1 MRARILA
8 APLIAF
14 ALLGAAAP
22 AALAQAGGAWPGD
35 VPAANDVLP
44 GADDLLPGA
53 DDLLPGADDLLPG
66 ADEALP
72 GLDDVLPDPAPGVPE
87 VDPAE
92 ALIYRGP
99 STGRRGRMAIPGKV
113 ARLGADGLA
122 RAPRLAPRAVKRAI
136 WAANDLQRKPYVWG
150 GGHAGWLARGYDCSG
165 AVSYAL
171 HAGALLSA
179 PRTSGGLM
187 RWGAAGAGTW
197 ITVHTHATH
206 AFMVIAG
213 LRLDTS
219 PAGDPTGARGPRWR
233 LFERRTAGFKRR
245 HPVGL

>member
-8 APLIAF
+8 APLIAI
-14 ALLGAAAP
+14 ALLGAFAAP
-22 AALAQAGGAWPGD
+22 AALAQADAGGAWPGD
-35 VPAANDVLP
+35 LVPGAGGVLPGAGGVLPGVDDVLP
-44 GADDLLPGA
+44 GTETDPAVP
-53 DDLLPGADDLLPG
+53 
-66 ADEALP
+66 E
-72 GLDDVLPDPAPGVPE
+72 PDPVLPE
-87 VDPAE
+87 VDPLE
-92 ALIYRGP
+92 ELIYRGP

-113 ARLGADGLA
+113 ARVGADGLA

-136 WAANDLQRKPYVWG
+136 WAANELQRKPYVWG

-179 PRTSGGLM
+179 SRTSGGLM
-187 RWGAAGAGTW
+187 RWGAAGAGRW
-197 ITVHTHATH
+197 ITVYTHSTH
-206 AFMVIAG
+206 AFMVVAG

-219 PAGDPTGARGPRWR
+219 PAADPTGARGPRWR
-233 LFERRTAGFKRR
+233 LLDRRTEGFKRR